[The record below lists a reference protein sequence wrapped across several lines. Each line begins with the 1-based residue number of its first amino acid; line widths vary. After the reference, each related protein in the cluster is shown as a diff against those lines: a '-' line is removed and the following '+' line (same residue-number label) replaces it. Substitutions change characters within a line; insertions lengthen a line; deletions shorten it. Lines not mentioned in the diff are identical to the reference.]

1 MPSKVKNIHVSNGGD
16 STSLKVSWT
25 PGQGDVDAFLVFL
38 FRQSRQL
45 DVRRV
50 LKHQNE
56 VLFGSL
62 QPGQVYTVTVQSV
75 SGELLNN
82 NTASGRT
89 GNKQL
94 ACFPVYVARFFL
106 IVWLVPRLILR
117 RGF

>member
-1 MPSKVKNIHVSNGGD
+1 M
-16 STSLKVSWT
+16 SWT

-50 LKHQNE
+50 LKHQNQ

-62 QPGQVYTVTVQSV
+62 QPGQMYGVTVQSV

-89 GNKQL
+89 GESHH
-94 ACFPVYVARFFL
+94 VIIDEMSY
-106 IVWLVPRLILR
+106 R
-117 RGF
+117 RDELQTR